1 MTKVLVKAIPEG
13 LCFKLAYD
21 RKSASEQMREDE
33 VAEKMGERI
42 RTNE

>member
-1 MTKVLVKAIPEG
+1 MTEVLGKATPEG
-13 LCFKLAYD
+13 LRLKLAYD

-42 RTNE
+42 RINE